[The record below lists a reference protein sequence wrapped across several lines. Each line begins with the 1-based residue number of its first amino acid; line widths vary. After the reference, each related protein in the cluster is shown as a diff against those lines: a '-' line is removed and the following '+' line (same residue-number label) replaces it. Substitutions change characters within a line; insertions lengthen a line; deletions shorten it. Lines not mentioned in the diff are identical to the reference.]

1 MTDFRIE
8 KTWTT
13 SQIQAIGDARY
24 LMLDQSTP
32 QTVDLGLP
40 TFHDGLRIGNST
52 TKFLLNGND
61 LELWVNGTKVQTWTI
76 AIAASYLLLE
86 NSDKLLLENG
96 DDIVLES

>member
-40 TFHDGLRIGNST
+40 TFHDGIRIGNST
-52 TKFLLNGND
+52 TKFLLNGTD
-61 LELWVNGTKVQTWTI
+61 LELWVNGTLITVWSVT
-76 AIAASYLLLE
+76 AAVEYLLKE
-86 NSDKLLLENG
+86 DGDQLLTEAG
-96 DDIVLES
+96 DSIIKE